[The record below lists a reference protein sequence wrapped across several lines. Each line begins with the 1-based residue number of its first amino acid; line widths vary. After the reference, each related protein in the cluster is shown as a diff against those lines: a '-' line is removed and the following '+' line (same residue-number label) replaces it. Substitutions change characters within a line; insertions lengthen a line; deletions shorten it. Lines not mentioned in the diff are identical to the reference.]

1 MTGHTRRKSSRC
13 TSASPRTPVTGANRT
28 RYIFLSVS
36 NLIAARQRELT
47 FPFLSLYQT

>member
-1 MTGHTRRKSSRC
+1 MTGHTRRKSSLY

-36 NLIAARQRELT
+36 RDAT
-47 FPFLSLYQT
+47 